1 MEKPLVNEAKLGHG
15 WFDPEAGAR
24 GEPFRW
30 TSVQWALEDI
40 CRDPLRPYLLCV
52 IESNFPVP
60 SERIRVLVDDRPITE
75 WVLVHGRSCY
85 TVAIPVGADTL
96 TFRLSSPLPPELKHN
111 DPRLLGVKIYA
122 IKLATQTEVLEHIP
136 RNESNRRRNHAE
148 FWAGKVEL
156 ESYPQVLGVDL
167 HAQCNMVP
175 RCVYC
180 AWDETKRMEGP
191 ARSAAVGPETL
202 LSYGPFFDNA
212 RELTN
217 GSYGEPFVSPRI
229 GGLLDLFTQR
239 GIWLDVTSNGLVFGP
254 DQRAQVLGRR
264 IRLYVT
270 LDAADSKTYACLRTD
285 AFGKVCENIRQ
296 LCQSKRDHAGL
307 PEVLLVFMPM
317 KINLGQGV
325 AFVDLAKRLGA
336 DHVVIRPLEL
346 TTEKPSI
353 DRALQTFDYREQT
366 LPWSVCGRIADE
378 MRARGREI
386 GQSVLSQMSFG
397 IEEET
402 NAARYGAPI
411 CSEPWLKMYLLRR
424 GFMPCCYSR
433 QAIAPWGTP
442 PEEVWNSA
450 FMKRLR
456 IDLAAGRINDHCRTC
471 TTCPIV
477 QRRLHLEADQPV
489 YSHSDLVHGRTP

>member
-1 MEKPLVNEAKLGHG
+1 
-15 WFDPEAGAR
+15 
-24 GEPFRW
+24 
-30 TSVQWALEDI
+30 
-40 CRDPLRPYLLCV
+40 
-52 IESNFPVP
+52 
-60 SERIRVLVDDRPITE
+60 
-75 WVLVHGRSCY
+75 
-85 TVAIPVGADTL
+85 VAIPVGVDTL

-111 DPRLLGVKIYA
+111 DPRLLGVKIYSMVF
-122 IKLATQTEVLEHIP
+122 ATQTEVQMHSP
-136 RNESNRRRNHAE
+136 RRASNRRLNRAE
-148 FWAGKVEL
+148 FWAGKAEL
-156 ESYPQVLGVDL
+156 ESYPQLLGVDL

-180 AWDETKRMEGP
+180 AWDETKRMEG
-191 ARSAAVGPETL
+191 SAQNTAVGPATFL
-202 LSYGPFFDNA
+202 GYGPFFDNA

-217 GSYGEPFVSPRI
+217 CSYGEPFVSPRI

-346 TTEKPSI
+346 TTENPSI
-353 DRALQTFDYREQT
+353 DRGLQTFDYREQT
-366 LPWSVCGRIADE
+366 LPWSVCGRIADQ

-402 NAARYGAPI
+402 NAARYGSPI
-411 CSEPWLKMYLLRR
+411 CSEPWSKMYLLRR

-442 PEEVWNSA
+442 PEEVWNSP

-456 IDLAAGRINDHCRTC
+456 TDLAAGRLNDHCHTC

-477 QRRLHLEADQPV
+477 QRRLHVEAENDSYAGPDFV
-489 YSHSDLVHGRTP
+489 LDASR